1 MAMPA
6 PRPDLCLVTIP
17 FSHFCEK
24 ARWALDRAGLHYRE
38 DGYLPMLS
46 WLPALRAGGRRQ
58 VPVLRAPGG
67 AVSDS
72 TDILRWVD
80 RQPGVTPLFPA
91 GDDEVA
97 GLEESFDRS
106 LGPHARRLGYSALLP
121 QRPAV
126 AALLDGAPRWQA
138 RLARPALPLITRLI
152 RRGLRVE
159 PVAVERSRQRID
171 EIFAEIGARLADGR
185 RYLTGDRFTAA
196 DLTFAALAAPL
207 VAPPGYDRYLPP
219 AETWSDAMREMIDA
233 RRATPAGAFVLRMY
247 RDERGRAAN

>member
-1 MAMPA
+1 VT
-6 PRPDLCLVTIP
+6 DLRLVTIP

-24 ARWALDRAGLHYRE
+24 ARWALDRAGLPYRE

-58 VPVLRAPGG
+58 VPVLLAPDG
-67 AVSDS
+67 AVADS

-91 GDDEVA
+91 GDGEVA
-97 GLEESFDRS
+97 ELEESFDRS

-121 QRPAV
+121 QRKAV

-159 PVAVERSRQRID
+159 PVAVERSRQRIE

-185 RYLTGDRFTAA
+185 RYLTGDHFTAA

-233 RRATPAGAFVLRMY
+233 QRSTPAGAFVLRMY
-247 RDERGRAAN
+247 RDERGRAGN